1 MVQVR
6 AASVDRVQIEYI
18 SLLLLLLLLL
28 GTSYELDYFTNEH

>member
-18 SLLLLLLLLL
+18 RLLLLLLL

>member
-18 SLLLLLLLLL
+18 SLLLLLLL

>member
-18 SLLLLLLLLL
+18 SLLLLLLLL
-28 GTSYELDYFTNEH
+28 GTSYELHYFTNEH